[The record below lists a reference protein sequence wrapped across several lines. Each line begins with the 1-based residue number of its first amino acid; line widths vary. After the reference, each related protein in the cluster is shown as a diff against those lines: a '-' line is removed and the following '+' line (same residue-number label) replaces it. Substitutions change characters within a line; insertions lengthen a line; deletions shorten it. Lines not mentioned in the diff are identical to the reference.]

1 MSVVGKYRTGKSYF
15 LNKVL
20 LDKPT
25 KASGF
30 EVGPTINACT
40 KGLWVWDR
48 LLEGRDSG
56 GRKVA
61 VLVIDSEGLNSTEVD
76 SNYDNRVFMFCLLL
90 SSLFIYNSMGTI
102 DEIALQN
109 INLILNLAL
118 KIRVKGG
125 SEKASEDE
133 LVEAFPNFLWVL
145 RDAFLSQEDLKG
157 RKLTSKEYLES
168 ALKNQKS
175 ISTNAFNKNKIRTQ
189 IKKFFPVRDCLRFV
203 RPVENESLLQRLDRV
218 DDSKLRKEF
227 RTQVKNAR
235 KHIFSRMKPK
245 TCNGQNLGPRLVL
258 ELAKTYLTAINEHK
272 ELNIESSWKYVVR
285 TQANKA
291 KVHVLEML
299 GQLVARINR
308 ELSGQAGPVEESDE
322 VGQWAREAV
331 YGVSWEVWK
340 DSIKRR
346 LLQKFRRKCVT
357 ESGDQ
362 DFGDLEAAICEA
374 VEDRLQR
381 LEASI
386 VSTVRNRVKKKVR
399 ERLDPLGLS
408 AVEGELSADQ
418 CRIRLKQVLVDYV
431 EENMSELALLKVQSR
446 KGVQVGSLEEAYER
460 WVEYESA
467 DQEAEAKAKLWEEV
481 LAKERE
487 FRTLQRFLQE
497 RESGLMEQI
506 ILGKEKHMKRMHDQ
520 MKLELEEETRRERE
534 ARQREENRGKEDR
547 ERLREQVEELRTK
560 LDERERR
567 IGELEQELE
576 TWNMHTCQVGAD
588 PEEVRK
594 LRETCRERE
603 EKLKRANEQKIHA
616 EQKVANLE
624 MKEELLSNRV
634 KVLTSDKNDLKG
646 YFEDFMMK
654 YKLDREE
661 TKVAPDRDVE
671 RKLSEAVAQ
680 LTNRNLRM
688 EEKVDKLK
696 SYKTMVKHAASFEC
710 KLCYEQILDT
720 DFLDH
725 IKECSTGRS
734 RIIGRSGNLSRG
746 MSTVSVRHPRDINTS
761 QRFER
766 SVHNTSLH
774 NERGGFY
781 ETREQSQSRVKRR
794 GNSMR
799 FESNFR
805 NASSQKR
812 VRNGMPGTRSIRSTR
827 RLQEREDEMPALRSL
842 VSKHNLQVCI
852 KEKIVPQEIGIEIEH
867 TRVKTPSKDSD
878 SPFIFYEIKVYYGQQ
893 QSHLVYRKMRDF
905 CSFCIKME
913 KTYRESGNDLEFLD
927 EFKNAIDRMLKNR
940 TQIQA
945 RKKILESFLQDLVD
959 QVGGQSNALFFRFLG
974 LERLK
979 NLESKM
985 LEHSQFARDE
995 DTLHSLNMSQ
1005 QKVLKTMSR
1014 NRKPHTG
1021 RRGYEESERV
1031 RGKMKPVSIYR
1042 TENHQFQIKT
1052 REFPERNDSQYQ
1064 DNFYEDR
1071 KDPPRRSKRDS
1082 TYEGRRMRNKN
1093 PAKEMR
1099 YAGEDERYLRKL
1111 ADKKDLLMQQS
1122 NLLFSQFETGQVH
1135 DEKPSPDKQSQG
1147 GAFYEESDES
1157 DSEKDFPIEPEGVY
1171 GTLLESKENFHTGNE
1186 GRHEEPFFES
1196 EGPGNMQ
1203 NLNIEEY
1210 NREEQASESEP
1221 EKEEFDHTRGENF
1234 EEIKQSSRHLKD
1246 LQHLKMSTHKQS
1258 KRQIRKK
1265 KSKPRIYRKK
1275 PYAIQDKFKY

>member
-1 MSVVGKYRTGKSYF
+1 MVGKYRTGKSYF

-20 LDKPT
+20 LNKPS

-40 KGLWVWDR
+40 KGLWVWDQ
-48 LLEGRDSG
+48 LLEGKDTG

-102 DEIALQN
+102 DENALQN

-118 KIRVKGG
+118 KIRIKGG

-133 LVEAFPNFLWVL
+133 LVEAFPSFLWVL

-168 ALKNQKS
+168 ALKIQKS
-175 ISTNAFNKNKIRTQ
+175 MSTTVFNKNKIRTQ

-258 ELAKTYLTAINEHK
+258 ELAKSYLTAINEHK

-291 KVHVLEML
+291 KVHVLEVL
-299 GQLVARINR
+299 GRLVARINQ
-308 ELSGQAGPVEESDE
+308 ELGGQTGPVEEADAI
-322 VGQWAREAV
+322 GCWAREAV

-340 DSIKRR
+340 DTMKRR
-346 LLQKFRRKCVT
+346 LLDIFRRKCVT
-357 ESGDQ
+357 DSGAQ
-362 DFGDLEAAICEA
+362 DYGDLESAICEA

-399 ERLDPLGLS
+399 EHLDPLGLS
-408 AVEGELSADQ
+408 AVEGELSVEQ
-418 CRIRLKQVLVDYV
+418 CRTKLKAVLVDYV
-431 EENMSELALLKVQSR
+431 EQNMQLLALEKVQDL
-446 KGVQVGSLEEAYER
+446 KGVQVRSLEEAYER
-460 WVEYESA
+460 WVEFESA
-467 DQEAEAKAKLWEEV
+467 DQEAEAKSKLWEEA

-487 FRTLQRFLQE
+487 FKTLQRFLQE
-497 RESGLMEQI
+497 RESSLMEQI

-520 MKLELEEETRRERE
+520 MKLELEEEKRRERE
-534 ARQREENRGKEDR
+534 QRQREENRDKEDR
-547 ERLREQVEELRTK
+547 DRLREQLDELQAKLGQREQRIEELK
-560 LDERERR
+560 
-567 IGELEQELE
+567 QELE
-576 TWNMHTCQVGAD
+576 TWKAHQCQAGAD
-588 PEEVRK
+588 PEEVRRLK
-594 LRETCRERE
+594 EACREGEERARE
-603 EKLKRANEQKIHA
+603 ANDKRAQA
-616 EQKVANLE
+616 EQKVIKLE
-624 MKEELLSNRV
+624 MREELLSNRV

-661 TKVAPDRDVE
+661 TKAAPDRDVE

-680 LTNRNLRM
+680 LTSRNLRM

-720 DFLDH
+720 EFLDH

-746 MSTVSVRHPRDINTS
+746 MSTVSVRHTRDINTS

-774 NERGGFY
+774 NERGAFY
-781 ETREQSQSRVKRR
+781 ETREHSQSRAKRR

-799 FESNFR
+799 FEGNFR
-805 NASSQKR
+805 NASSHKR
-812 VRNGMPGTRSIRSTR
+812 PRNVLQGSRSIRSTR
-827 RLQEREDEMPALRSL
+827 RLEERPEEMPVLRSL
-842 VSKHNLQVCI
+842 VSKHNLQVCL

-878 SPFIFYEIKVYYGQQ
+878 SPFIFYEIKVFYGDQ

-913 KTYRESGNDLEFLD
+913 KMYREAGNDLDFLE

-979 NLESKM
+979 NFESKI
-985 LEHSQFARDE
+985 LEHSRYAPEE
-995 DTLHSLNMSQ
+995 DHLHSLSTSH

-1014 NRKPHTG
+1014 NRKAHNG
-1021 RRGYEESERV
+1021 RRGYEDSERV
-1031 RGKMKPVSIYR
+1031 RGKITPVSIYR

-1052 REFPERNDSQYQ
+1052 REFPERNDSQLH
-1064 DNFYEDR
+1064 DNYYEDR
-1071 KDPPRRSKRDS
+1071 KEQSRLSKRDS
-1082 TYEGRRMRNKN
+1082 AYEAPRKR
-1093 PAKEMR
+1093 AKKSAQGMR

-1111 ADKKDLLMQQS
+1111 ADKKEILMQHS
-1122 NLLFSQFETGQVH
+1122 NLLYSQFETEQVH
-1135 DEKPSPDKQSQG
+1135 DDKPSPDKQSQG
-1147 GAFYEESDES
+1147 GAFYEESDDS
-1157 DSEKDFPIEPEGVY
+1157 DSDKDIAVEAEGVY

-1186 GRHEEPFFES
+1186 ERHEEPYFES
-1196 EGPGNMQ
+1196 EGMGNTQ
-1203 NLNIEEY
+1203 NFDIEKY
-1210 NREEQASESEP
+1210 NGDEQPSESEP
-1221 EKEEFDHTRGENF
+1221 EKEVFDQTHGENF